1 MRPEDV
7 PEFLVEKAE
16 QALMVACDDEPY
28 GICYCPTDDQ
38 IRVILAAVDSD
49 IRAQGWA
56 TGFYAATDSVP
67 DDVWFDEWT
76 DLNNPYLTEED

>member
-16 QALMVACDDEPY
+16 QALMVACDGKPY
-28 GICYCPTDDQ
+28 GFCYCPTDDQ
-38 IRVILAAVDSD
+38 IRVILAAVDSG

-56 TGFYAATDSVP
+56 AGFYAATDSAP
-67 DDVWFDEWT
+67 RDVWFDEWT
-76 DLNNPYLTEED
+76 NLNNPYLTEED